1 MISRLTDTERLDEA
15 VRTQVSDLLRG
26 FAASEWLADPDNLA
40 LTDGDNIALFEK
52 QGGDT
57 WVGHNLFVDRGR
69 DAIAAG
75 FKFLSEMFVTY
86 GAKCIVGETPVRKIA
101 ARWFNRQLGFQ
112 SKGIRPT
119 PHGNVELFVMER

>member
-1 MISRLTDTERLDEA
+1 
-15 VRTQVSDLLRG
+15 LRG
-26 FAASEWLADPDNLA
+26 FDAAEWLEDPAHLA
-40 LTDGDNIALFEK
+40 LTDGRNIAMFEK
-52 QGGDT
+52 QSEDT
-57 WVGHNLFVDRGR
+57 WVGHNLFEDRGR